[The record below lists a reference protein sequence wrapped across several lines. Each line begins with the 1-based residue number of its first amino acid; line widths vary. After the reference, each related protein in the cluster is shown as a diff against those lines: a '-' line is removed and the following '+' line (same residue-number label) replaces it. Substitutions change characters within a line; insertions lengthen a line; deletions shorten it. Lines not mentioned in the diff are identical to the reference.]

1 MGIELVE
8 DSEDAAIGDEIVVA
22 NQSAIAANRL
32 IGSHDIL
39 FVSFDTLRY
48 DVAQECLQQGRT
60 PNLARVLPQ
69 QTWEKRHSP
78 ANFTYA
84 AHHAFFAGFFPTPV
98 APGKH
103 PRLFA
108 VNFPG
113 SETIDA
119 NTCVFDTSDI
129 VSGFASRG
137 YHTICIGGVGFF
149 NKQSPLGNV
158 LPGLFAESHWNPTLG
173 VTDVHST
180 ENQVALATE
189 ILDRL
194 PKLQRV
200 FLFINISALH
210 QPNCIFLPGASAD
223 SLLSHAAALEYVD
236 RHLPPLFE
244 SLQQRSPVLC
254 ISCSDHGTA
263 YGEDN
268 YFGHRVS
275 HPTIWDVPYA
285 EFVLPKIS

>member
-1 MGIELVE
+1 MERELV
-8 DSEDAAIGDEIVVA
+8 A
-22 NQSAIAANRL
+22 NLDNTAIAANYL

-48 DVAQECLQQGRT
+48 DIAQECLQQGRT
-60 PNLARVLPQ
+60 PNLAGVLPQ

-108 VNFPG
+108 VSFPG
-113 SETIDA
+113 SETIDP

-129 VSGFASRG
+129 VSGLASLG
-137 YHTICIGGVGFF
+137 YRTICIGGVGFF
-149 NKQSPLGNV
+149 NKMSPLGNV
-158 LPGLFAESHWNPTLG
+158 LPGLFAESHWNRAMG
-173 VTDVHST
+173 VTDAHST
-180 ENQVALATE
+180 ENQVALAIE

-194 PKLQRV
+194 PKSQRV
-200 FLFINISALH
+200 FLFINIAAIH
-210 QPNCIFLPGASAD
+210 QPNCIFLPGASSD
-223 SLLSHAAALEYVD
+223 SRLSHAAALEYVD

-244 SLQQRSPVLC
+244 LLQRRSPVLC
-254 ISCSDHGTA
+254 ILCSDHGTA

-285 EFVLPKIS
+285 EFVLPKI